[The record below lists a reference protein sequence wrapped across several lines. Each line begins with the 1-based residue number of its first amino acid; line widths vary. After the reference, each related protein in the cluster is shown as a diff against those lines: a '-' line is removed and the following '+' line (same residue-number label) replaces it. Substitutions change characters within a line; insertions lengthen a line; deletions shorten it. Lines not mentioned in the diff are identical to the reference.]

1 MKNSRHLTGPRL
13 IAAAFL
19 ATLSVVD
26 ADDSALRKQL
36 LGTWEGA
43 VVTDE
48 RTGARRATIE
58 SLTITM
64 EEISATDGDGR
75 DLGKGTYV
83 LGEEGGLL
91 TIDATGIAGPAMG
104 QTMLGIWKVEGETLR
119 WCSGN
124 NGHARP
130 GEFITRGSGPY
141 LMILTRKKN

>member
-1 MKNSRHLTGPRL
+1 MKTSLHLTGPRL

-19 ATLSVVD
+19 ALLTSAK
-26 ADDSALRKQL
+26 ADDGALRKQL

-64 EEISATDGDGR
+64 EEITATDGDGR

-83 LGEEGGLL
+83 LGEEGGFL
-91 TIDATGIAGPAMG
+91 TIDATGIAGPAGG
-104 QTMLGIWKVEGETLR
+104 QTMLGIWKVEGGTLR

-124 NGHARP
+124 NGHTRP
-130 GEFITRGSGPY
+130 EEFITRGSGPY